1 MASRPSLL
9 RRRTTALREAWAA
22 LDTADSASA
31 WQQAAEHHDALT
43 GMDHWRAEDESPH
56 YDAGLIRAE
65 LRTLGRLRSEGDG
78 LALGR
83 TLTET
88 LHRHLSDLAA
98 PDLYRVALGGTKYIV
113 TDFLDEVEASLRW
126 LAATPVGGISEH
138 QKRVRF
144 EQAWRVYG
152 RSALMLSGGATW
164 GFFHIGV
171 VKALFEAGLLPR
183 ILSGASTGA
192 MVAAGMGSRTDDE
205 LRELFADP
213 TQMRLDGLRPA
224 GLRTAWKQRAWLDP
238 SRLLDVLRHNCGDWT
253 FAEAHARSGRVLNIS
268 VSPTRTRQKPRVL
281 SHLTAPDV
289 FVASAALASSALP
302 GLFPAVVLDQR
313 APDGSRLPYVPS
325 ERWVDGSI
333 YEDLPKLRLARL
345 HNVNHFIVSQTNP
358 HVVPFVSH
366 EDAHGLLPAVAG
378 LASTAARTQGAW
390 AAGLASKATRRH
402 RGPAGQLADRVQALV
417 SQDYRGDIDI
427 HPRFRLELLRKVV
440 VNPSPADLA
449 VFIREG
455 ERATWP
461 RLTMVRNQTRLGRV
475 FRECVAAT
483 RTAEAEAARP

>member
-1 MASRPSLL
+1 MARRPTLL
-9 RRRTTALREAWAA
+9 RPRTAELRAVWAE
-22 LDTADSASA
+22 LDAVDSAEA

-43 GMDHWRAEDESPH
+43 GLDAWREEDESAH
-56 YDAGLIRAE
+56 YDAALIRDE
-65 LRTLGRLRSEGDG
+65 LRELARLREGGDG
-78 LALGR
+78 LGLAR
-83 TLTET
+83 ALTES
-88 LHRHLSDLAA
+88 LFRHLSDLTA
-98 PDLYRVALGGTKYIV
+98 PDLYRVALGGTKRII
-113 TDFLDEVEASLRW
+113 TDYLDEVEASLRW
-126 LAATPVGGISEH
+126 LARTPVRGISNRE
-138 QKRVRF
+138 KRHRF
-144 EQAWRVYG
+144 ERAYRVYG

-171 VKALFEAGLLPR
+171 VKALFQAGLLPR

-192 MVAAGMGSRTDDE
+192 MVAAGMGSRTDEE
-205 LRELFADP
+205 LQDLFDNP
-213 TQMRLDGLRPA
+213 DQMRLDGLKPVGVRS
-224 GLRTAWKQRAWLDP
+224 AWRQRAWLDP
-238 SRLLDVLRHNCGDWT
+238 EQLLGVLRHNCGDWT
-253 FAEAHARSGRVLNIS
+253 FAEAHERSGRVLNIS

-281 SHLTAPDV
+281 SHLTSPDV

-313 APDGSRLPYVPS
+313 SPDGTRVPYVPS

-366 EDAHGLLPAVAG
+366 HDARGVLPTVAG
-378 LASTAARTQGAW
+378 LTTTAVRTQGAW
-390 AAGLASKATRRH
+390 AAELASKATRRN
-402 RGPAGQLADRVQALV
+402 RGPLGQLADRAQALA

-427 HPRFRLELLRKVV
+427 HPRFRMELLKKVV
-440 VNPSPADLA
+440 VNPSRDDLA

-461 RLTMVRNQTRLGRV
+461 KLAMVRNQTRLGRV
-475 FRECVAAT
+475 FRECVQAT
-483 RTAEAEAARP
+483 RDAEVAEAG

>member
-1 MASRPSLL
+1 MARRPTLL
-9 RRRTTALREAWAA
+9 RPRTKELRAVWAE
-22 LDTADSASA
+22 LDAADSAEA

-43 GMDHWRAEDESPH
+43 GLDAWREDDDSPH
-56 YDAGLIRAE
+56 YDAALIRDE
-65 LRTLGRLRSEGDG
+65 LRTLAGLREAGDG
-78 LALGR
+78 LGLAR
-83 TLTET
+83 ALTES
-88 LHRHLSDLAA
+88 LFRHLSDLTA
-98 PDLYRVALGGTKYIV
+98 PDLYRVALGGTKCIV
-113 TDFLDEVEASLRW
+113 TDYLDEVEASLRW
-126 LAATPVGGISEH
+126 LAHTPVEGISNQE
-138 QKRVRF
+138 KRHRF

-171 VKALFEAGLLPR
+171 VKALFQAGLLPR

-192 MVAAGMGSRTDDE
+192 MVAAGMGSRTDAE
-205 LRELFADP
+205 LQDLFDNP
-213 TQMRLDGLRPA
+213 DQMRLDGLKPVGARS
-224 GLRTAWKQRAWLDP
+224 AWRQRAVLDP
-238 SRLLDVLRHNCGDWT
+238 EQLLGVLRHNCGDWT
-253 FAEAHARSGRVLNIS
+253 FAEAHRRSGRVLNIS

-281 SHLTAPDV
+281 SHLTSPDV

-313 APDGSRLPYVPS
+313 ASDGTRVPYVPS

-366 EDAHGLLPAVAG
+366 HDARGVLPTVAG
-378 LASTAARTQGAW
+378 LTTTAVRTQGAW
-390 AAGLASKATRRH
+390 AAELASKATRRN
-402 RGPAGQLADRVQALV
+402 RGPLGQLADRAQALA

-427 HPRFRLELLRKVV
+427 HPRFRMELLKKVV
-440 VNPSPADLA
+440 VNPSREDLA
-449 VFIREG
+449 VFIHEG

-461 RLTMVRNQTRLGRV
+461 KLGMVRNQTRLGRV
-475 FRECVAAT
+475 FRECVQAT
-483 RTAEAEAARP
+483 RDAEST